1 MKKKNVEKKYKKP
14 IDLYN
19 KLLELGYKEATF
31 EEFQSYKQY
40 SFEGCAEE
48 NIDPRWRNLK
58 YKIFKKGD
66 CFTII
71 FEKNGCLHS
80 AIGCGENC
88 VDDDIENKIFLYETE
103 WHDDRTEDEIWR
115 Y

>member
-58 YKIFKKGD
+58 FKLFQKGD
-66 CFTII
+66 NFLAI
-71 FEKNGCLHS
+71 FEKNGNLHS
-80 AIGCGENC
+80 FLGHGVNC
-88 VDDDIENKIFLYETE
+88 VHEDGFYVLLHDAE